1 MIRVNVKT
9 NIENAVEVFQPMRQQ
24 RAAYALASQMLADM
38 TKYVPRREGFLQ
50 MSGHVSADIKSLI
63 WRTPYAKAQYYGG
76 NGRTQYRNYTT
87 PGTGKRWDLTA
98 EANHMKSWER
108 VYLNAMGL

>member
-1 MIRVNVKT
+1 MDIKVESYID
-9 NIENAVEVFQPMRQQ
+9 NIMKAFSMNSLN
-24 RAAYALASQMLADM
+24 RADYLLAYQMLADM

-50 MSGHVSADIKSLI
+50 MSGHVSTDNKSLI

-76 NGRTQYRNYTT
+76 NGRTRYRNYTT
-87 PGTGKRWDLTA
+87 PGTGKRWDKIA
-98 EANHMKSWER
+98 RGNHMESWER